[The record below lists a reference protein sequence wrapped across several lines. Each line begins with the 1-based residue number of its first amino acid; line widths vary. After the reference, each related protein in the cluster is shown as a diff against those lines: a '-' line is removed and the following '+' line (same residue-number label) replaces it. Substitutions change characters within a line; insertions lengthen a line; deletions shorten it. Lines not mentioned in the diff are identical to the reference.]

1 MLPSKKHSDAAISIK
16 INDTIFSDLEQI
28 THAFNEFFVSV
39 ESDSAQNTSSNY
51 SRAHFLRNRVS
62 SSMVLFSPSPQEVAS
77 TLKRL
82 KTNKS
87 SGDDQIP
94 LSFITIA
101 ADVISPYLSFLI
113 DFMFSNGL
121 FPSILK
127 IAKVIPIFKSEEKQT
142 VYNYRPIS
150 LLSPFSKVIEKIIKV
165 RLLSFIATNDIL
177 FQQQSGFRKKFTT
190 MFPIID
196 SVSDCFDN
204 INDKKYSCAIA
215 LDIRKAFDSVN
226 HAILL
231 NKLEHYGIRGVCHK
245 LFSSYLENRKQY
257 VCVNNVKSSLQRI
270 KSGVPQGSVLG
281 PILFLLYINDL
292 PNTLSSPPRL
302 FADDTFLYSSNDI
315 HQLKSLCNGEL
326 RQIKQWINANKLEI

>member
-1 MLPSKKHSDAAISIK
+1 MNQASETRRLVQKQDVLK
-16 INDTIFSDLEQI
+16 INDAIFSDLEQI
-28 THAFNEFFVSV
+28 THAFNEFFVNV
-39 ESDSAQNTSSNY
+39 GSDSAQNTSSNY
-51 SRAHFLRNRVS
+51 SHAHFIRNRVS
-62 SSMVLFSPSPQEVAS
+62 SSMVSFSPSPQEVAS
-77 TLKRL
+77 ALKRL

-94 LSFITIA
+94 WSFITIA
-101 ADVISPYLSFLI
+101 TDVISPYLSFLI

-127 IAKVIPIFKSEEKQT
+127 IAKVIPIFKSGVKQT
-142 VYNYRPIS
+142 LNNYRPIS

-165 RLLSFIATNDIL
+165 RFLSFIARNDIL
-177 FQQQSGFRKKFTT
+177 FPRRSGFRKKFTT

-196 SVSDCFDN
+196 SVIDRFN
-204 INDKKYSCAIA
+204 NVNKKYSCATA

-245 LFSSYLENRKQY
+245 LFSGYLENRKQY

-281 PILFLLYINDL
+281 PILFLFYINDL
-292 PNTLSSPPRL
+292 PNALSSPPRL
-302 FADDTFLYSSNDI
+302 FADDYYYY
-315 HQLKSLCNGEL
+315 
-326 RQIKQWINANKLEI
+326 